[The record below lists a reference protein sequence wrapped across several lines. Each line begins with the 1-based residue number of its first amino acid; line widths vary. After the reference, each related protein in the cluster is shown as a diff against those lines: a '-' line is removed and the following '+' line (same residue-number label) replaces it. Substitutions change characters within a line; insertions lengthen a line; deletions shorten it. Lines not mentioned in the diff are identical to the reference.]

1 MVQTEL
7 HFEPTVY
14 QRKDGTQVVYQVS
27 DDKRID
33 MIINELKAICQRED
47 KRPMEYSN
55 LPWHATEKIM
65 EAVCLL
71 EEATEWPEP
80 TDDDLCGEP
89 PMTADEMHAKAWKQ
103 HQELHR

>member
-1 MVQTEL
+1 MAQTEL
-7 HFEPTVY
+7 YFEPTVY

-47 KRPMEYSN
+47 KRPMGYN
-55 LPWHATEKIM
+55 QLPWDATEKIM

-71 EEATEWPEP
+71 YE
-80 TDDDLCGEP
+80 GS
-89 PMTADEMHAKAWKQ
+89 
-103 HQELHR
+103 